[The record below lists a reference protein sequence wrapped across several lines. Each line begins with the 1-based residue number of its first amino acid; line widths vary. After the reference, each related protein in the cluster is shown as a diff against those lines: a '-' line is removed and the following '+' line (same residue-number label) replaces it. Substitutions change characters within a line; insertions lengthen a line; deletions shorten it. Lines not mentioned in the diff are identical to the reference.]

1 MPFVLRIEMLVLA
14 TVVLFTV
21 FLAIRQ
27 RKLLV
32 RFALIWLVIAVGMV
46 FAALCPAFVIWL
58 CGVVHIEQ
66 ASNLIYLLGLLVLL
80 FLSLGQTV
88 LLSKQSDQIKRLTK
102 FISLE
107 QFRRMC
113 EERDHGDR

>member
-88 LLSKQSDQIKRLTK
+88 LLSVIAVIMNYWVSRYWI
-102 FISLE
+102 
-107 QFRRMC
+107 FRKGR
-113 EERDHGDR
+113 GDPS